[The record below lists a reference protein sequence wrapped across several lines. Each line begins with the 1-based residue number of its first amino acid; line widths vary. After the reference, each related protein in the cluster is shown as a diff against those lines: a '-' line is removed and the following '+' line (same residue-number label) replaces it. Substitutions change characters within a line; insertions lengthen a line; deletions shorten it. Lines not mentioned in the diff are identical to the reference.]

1 MLLLVF
7 SLVLSACSGN
17 GSNGRPQAAGKTYEV
32 APGFREFYQTLG
44 GEEVLGPA
52 ISENFAFESYQC
64 QYTVN
69 VLMCMNPASTDAA
82 RFSLYPLGIPMNIRE
97 DPAANPTQGT
107 GRVINGY
114 EIYEEFLPL
123 YDALAGSQYA
133 GNPLTQVRLN
143 YSQQRIEQFFENV
156 GFYRKFSDP
165 PGQVYLLAYGA
176 FSCEKNCSYSPS
188 VDALII
194 SSDQAVDDQPFL
206 AGLGKIGGATIFG
219 SPLTQPYIA
228 ADGYE
233 EQVYENAVLYAPPG
247 NTSAVKLRPLS
258 TLLNQAHSDPGPKVY
273 GSQEGVVFY
282 PTAGE
287 LGYHVPIDFDRF
299 ISAHGGL
306 EVSGNPIAEV
316 FEFSSGVYRQ
326 CFENYCLD
334 YSPAAETDRVT
345 MAPLG
350 KEYLEQLQSQT
361 TPQELF
367 TFSPDTVTLQV
378 SEQYKQLLPDA
389 NQTISLIALRKS
401 DGQPL
406 ANLEADL
413 DITLPDDTHYTA
425 AFPATRADGT
435 SALTVPP
442 TSGFSNGS
450 ILIYRVCLK
459 AATTDPV
466 CASGS
471 YILWEAP

>member
-7 SLVLSACSGN
+7 SLALAACSGN
-17 GSNGRPQAAGKTYEV
+17 GGNGGLQAAGKTYEV

-52 ISENFAFESYQC
+52 ISENFAFESDQC

-69 VLMCMNPASTDAA
+69 ALMCMNPSATDAS

-97 DPAANPTQGT
+97 DPSASPTQGS

-123 YDALAGSQYA
+123 YDSLAGAQYA

-156 GFYRKFSDP
+156 GFYRKFSDA
-165 PGQVYLLAYGA
+165 PGQVHLLAYGA

-194 SSDQAVDDQPFL
+194 NSTQVVDDEPFL

-228 ADGYE
+228 ADGFE
-233 EQVYENAVLYAPPG
+233 EQVYENAVLYSPAA

-258 TLLNQAHSDPGPKVY
+258 TLLNLQRTEPGPKVY
-273 GSQEGVVFY
+273 GSQDGVVFY

-287 LGYHVPIDFDRF
+287 LGYHVPIDFDHF

-306 EVSGNPIAEV
+306 DVSGNPIAEV
-316 FEFSSGVYRQ
+316 FEFSPGVYRQ

-334 YSPAAETDRVT
+334 YTPAAQADKVT
-345 MAPLG
+345 LAPLG
-350 KEYLEQLQSQT
+350 RQYLDQLQSQASA
-361 TPQELF
+361 QELF

-378 SEQYKQLLPDA
+378 GEQYKQLSPEVA
-389 NQTISLIALRKS
+389 QVIQIAVLRKS

-425 AFPATRADGT
+425 AFPATQSDGRST
-435 SALTVPP
+435 LTIPP
-442 TSGFSNGS
+442 AAGFPNGS

-459 AATTDPV
+459 AASTDPV
-466 CASGS
+466 CSSGS
-471 YILWEAP
+471 YILWKTP